1 MACKRLAF
9 LVLLGLLSTVPAC
22 DDEPPRVLPDPC
34 ERVGHPDFTGPGY
47 GVIGP
52 QGGVVE
58 ETDPSSPLFGVRVEV
73 PAGAWD
79 ECWEVYI
86 QYESI
91 FSTPDYPDGY
101 VPFERPDPSGAV
113 QIEIGLSTLSGFYP
127 APDPLPIQLSFPMD
141 KIQPEAI
148 EVRAAYFYDEEQQ
161 DWRIVFPK
169 AMSAERL
176 WVESS
181 THAQLWSW
189 GLINIDEADF
199 DRHVAPAMEDYYGS
213 ETWAEV
219 QAAIDEIYRQ
229 GLEQQDLLICAGLD
243 FAEGFFIGARE
254 AAGENVQELQVS
266 LDCGDCNAVST
277 EFYEEFVDYIK
288 LNIQAMLAEMFV
300 EVIPGG
306 LVTFPLK
313 LAAFA
318 MWMSIEAA
326 IDNLA
331 CDYDCFFSRAHPL
344 IYVNVAVYYGSEG
357 ILEVIERYRNSD
369 YISCPPAAVTEPLLM
384 PPG

>member
-1 MACKRLAF
+1 MDCKRLAL
-9 LVLLGLLSTVPAC
+9 LVLLGLLSTVSAC
-22 DDEPPRVLPDPC
+22 DDEPPRTLPSPC

-141 KIQPEAI
+141 GIQAQAVD
-148 EVRAAYFYDEEQQ
+148 VRAAYFFDDERQT
-161 DWRIVFPK
+161 WRIVFPRT
-169 AMSAERL
+169 MSTDRL
-176 WVESS
+176 WVASS
-181 THAQLWSW
+181 SHAQLWSW
-189 GLINIDEADF
+189 GLINIDEVDF
-199 DRHVAPAMEDYYGS
+199 DQHVAPAMEDYYGS

-229 GLEQQDLLICAGLD
+229 GLEQQDLLVCAGLD

-254 AAGENVQELQVS
+254 AAGDNVQELQVS
-266 LDCGDCNAVST
+266 VGCGDCNAVSA

-300 EVIPGG
+300 DVIPGG

-357 ILEVIERYRNSD
+357 ILEVIDRYRNSD
-369 YISCPPAAVTEPLLM
+369 YITCPPASATEPILI